1 MNKPETMMID
11 DVKYVRE
18 DAVQQ
23 KAVEVDGLERVLIRS
38 YGAGVFVGY
47 LAEKK
52 AEFNG
57 INVTLKKAKRI
68 HYWAGACSLTQLA
81 IDGTCNPENCRVTDP
96 IDEQFI
102 ADVIEI
108 LPLSEKAEKSIDGVK
123 TWKK

>member
-11 DVKYVRE
+11 DVKYVRADSVSE
-18 DAVQQ
+18 
-23 KAVEVDGLERVLIRS
+23 KAVKVDGLERVLIRS

-47 LAEKK
+47 LAYRK
-52 AEFNG
+52 AEANG

-96 IDEQFI
+96 IDEQFV
-102 ADVIEI
+102 ANVIEI
-108 LPLSEKAEKSIDGVK
+108 LPLSAKAEKSIDGVK
-123 TWKK
+123 PWKK